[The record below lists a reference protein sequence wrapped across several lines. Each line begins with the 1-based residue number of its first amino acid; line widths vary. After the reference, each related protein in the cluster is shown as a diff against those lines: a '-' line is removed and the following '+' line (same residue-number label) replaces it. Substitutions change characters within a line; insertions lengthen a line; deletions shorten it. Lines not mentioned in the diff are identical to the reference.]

1 MSIVRTI
8 FSLSLILVTTAEFAL
23 ADDKPLQTI
32 AFGSCVH
39 QDHPQPVWTAVNADA
54 PDLFVFLG
62 DNIYGDTEDM
72 EVMQAKYR
80 KLAGNPGFAELRA
93 STPTIAIWDDHDF
106 GENDAGLEYPMKE
119 ESRQVMLDFWDEPAD
134 SARRT
139 REDGIYAAY
148 EYGPEG
154 MRVQIIL
161 LDLRWNRTALNSVTL
176 GSYNPGRIAKDMGP
190 FVASEDPEAV
200 LLGEPQWRWLEE
212 QLGKPADLRII
223 GSSVQLLPE
232 FSGWESWA
240 NFPEERSRLFSLL
253 RKLDSKG
260 VVIISGDTHWS
271 EISRVDDATN
281 YSLWE
286 VTSSGLTEEWKKV
299 SPNVH
304 RVGNAYSD
312 ANYGLIEIDW
322 EKMSPSVAFSI
333 KDVAGNTVMSQQ
345 LSLSELQQ

>member
-1 MSIVRTI
+1 MSIVGKI
-8 FSLSLILVTTAEFAL
+8 FSLSLVLIAITDFAL
-23 ADDKPLQTI
+23 ADEEALQTI
-32 AFGSCVH
+32 AFGSCAD
-39 QDHPQPVWTAVNADA
+39 QDVPQPIWTAINAES

-72 EVMQAKYR
+72 DVMRDKYDR
-80 KLAGNPGFAELRA
+80 LTRHPGFAELRT

-119 ESRQVMLDFWDEPAD
+119 ESRQVMLDFWDEPKD

-139 REDGIYAAY
+139 REDGIYTSY

-190 FVASEDPEAV
+190 FMASEDAEAV

-212 QLGKPADLRII
+212 QLGRPADLRII
-223 GSSVQLLPE
+223 GSSIQLLPE

-253 RKLDSKG
+253 RKMESKG
-260 VVIISGDTHWS
+260 VIIISGDTHWS
-271 EISRVDDATN
+271 EISRVDDATS

-286 VTSSGLTEEWKKV
+286 ITSSGLTEEWKKV

-304 RVGNAYSD
+304 RVGDAYAE

-322 EKMSPSVAFSI
+322 EKSSPSVAFSI
-333 KDVAGNTVMSQQ
+333 KDVAGNTVMSQH
-345 LSLSELQQ
+345 LSLTELQQ